1 MLYLKRMQYF
11 NEFMRDSFDDR
22 IIGPGEYYY
31 EDMET
36 HDVISCQHYWEL
48 KKERMENEWDDSW
61 INYMQSE
68 KDYKEKLRQ
77 AEQQYKLA
85 GILDKEIFSENIRG
99 ANENDG
105 TPTQY
110 SHAPNKF

>member
-1 MLYLKRMQYF
+1 MLYLKRVQYF

-31 EDMET
+31 EDMDT
-36 HDVISCQHYWEL
+36 HEVISCEHYWQL

-61 INYMQSE
+61 INYMQHE

-85 GILDKEIFSENIRG
+85 GILDREIFSEKIRG
-99 ANENDG
+99 DNENDG

-110 SHAPNKF
+110 SHAPNEF